1 MLAAMLG
8 RAFYDDPVMSWAI
21 PDDGQ
26 RLKRAEGMFGQQL
39 KRLVPFGEVHAD
51 DQFRAAA
58 LWAPPGEWEW
68 PMLEGLQLVLR
79 AGVRALPRIVHG
91 FSQIER
97 AHPHT
102 PEHYYLAVLGTDP
115 SSQGQGLGS
124 AVLQP
129 VLEMCDD
136 DGIGAYLE
144 SSKEQNID
152 FYVRHG
158 FAVTRWI
165 DLPGGPRVW
174 LMWREPRGSAP
185 PSGA

>member
-1 MLAAMLG
+1 MLTAMLG

-26 RLKRAEGMFGQQL
+26 RLRRVEGMFGQQL

-79 AGVRALPRIVHG
+79 AGVRALPRLVHG
-91 FSQIER
+91 FTQIER
-97 AHPHT
+97 AHPHA

-115 SSQGQGLGS
+115 SAQGQGLGS

-129 VLEMCDD
+129 VLEMCDQ

-144 SSKEQNID
+144 SSKEKNID

-174 LMWREPRGSAP
+174 LMWRDPRGSAP